1 MKIIII
7 LAWNYFL
14 RRNREEDEDDEPPD
28 WKFDTVKEPSHVN
41 KHSDI
46 SQHQQIS
53 VSSNHV
59 STLPVELPISGFSD
73 INNDMESSVDSSVN
87 GDILSGPETLIE
99 TKEEHVCEEAMSLN
113 EKHSLNVIKYSSIHS
128 NYIIIF

>member
-1 MKIIII
+1 MK
-7 LAWNYFL
+7 LFL
-14 RRNREEDEDDEPPD
+14 RRNREEDDDDEPPD
-28 WKFDTVKEPSHVN
+28 WKFDTVKEPSHVK

-59 STLPVELPISGFSD
+59 STPPIAELPISGFSD

-99 TKEEHVCEEAMSLN
+99 TKEEHVCEEPMSLD
-113 EKHSLNVIKYSSIHS
+113 EKHSLNVIKYNSIYS